1 MRINSNIQAMK
12 ALRRMDEVGRTL
24 DVENR
29 RLASGDRIYEAA
41 ADPSGLAIS
50 EKMGSIIQGQVQAQR
65 NINDGLSAMHVA
77 EGSLGVV
84 QDMGVRLKELALQA
98 ANDTLSET
106 ERRIVDREFQ
116 ETKREMS
123 RIVKATDFNGRRLLD
138 PAAGP
143 YGIQVGVHGAA
154 NANQV
159 TYDFGRVVKDG
170 SFGLGSLSVGTK
182 ESAQRAISEV
192 DHSIHELS
200 RSRADLASI
209 TTRMGSALT
218 SMQIHHENS
227 AAAKSRIRDNDVAV
241 GVSKRAV
248 ASIQQSASA
257 SMLDMVTKRPQGAL
271 RLLE

>member
-1 MRINSNIQAMK
+1 MRIGSNIQAIS
-12 ALRRMDEVGRTL
+12 AIRRMGQVGRTIE
-24 DVENR
+24 VENH

-50 EKMGSIIQGQVQAQR
+50 EKMGSIIRGQVQAQR
-65 NINDGLSAMHVA
+65 NINDGLSAMQVA
-77 EGSLGVV
+77 EGSLGIV

-116 ETKREMS
+116 ETKREMN
-123 RIVKATDFNGRRLLD
+123 RIVKSTDYNGRRLLD
-138 PAAGP
+138 PSTGP
-143 YGIQVGVHGAA
+143 YGIQVGVHGSSET
-154 NANQV
+154 NQIS
-159 TYDFGRVVKDG
+159 YDFGRVVKDG
-170 SFGLGSLSVGTK
+170 SFGLSGLSVGTK
-182 ESAQRAISEV
+182 EGAQRAISKV
-192 DHSIHELS
+192 DSSIHELS

-209 TTRMGSALT
+209 TTKMGSALT

-227 AAAKSRIRDNDVAV
+227 SAAKSRIRDNDVAV

-257 SMLDMVTKRPQGAL
+257 SMLDIVTKRPQGAL